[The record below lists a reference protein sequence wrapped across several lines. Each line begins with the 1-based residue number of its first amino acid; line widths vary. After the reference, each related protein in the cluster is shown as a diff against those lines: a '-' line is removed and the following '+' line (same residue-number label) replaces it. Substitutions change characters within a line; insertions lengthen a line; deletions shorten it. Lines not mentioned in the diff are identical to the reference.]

1 MLWQRRL
8 NTKLT
13 EHAIPL
19 YLPFNLPLIPPGGV
33 LLQGVV
39 VFHLAAYEN
48 ERRPLQF
55 IATTSHE
62 AIGSDHGA
70 DENTVFLEG
79 VEPDYIIYRFAE
91 LRRAIEFFERL

>member
-1 MLWQRRL
+1 MLWQHEL

-39 VFHLAAYEN
+39 VFHCLAA
-48 ERRPLQF
+48 
-55 IATTSHE
+55 I
-62 AIGSDHGA
+62 
-70 DENTVFLEG
+70 LELSPMDG
-79 VEPDYIIYRFAE
+79 CSGPH
-91 LRRAIEFFERL
+91 L

>member
-1 MLWQRRL
+1 LRLPAFAFRVIAQVMLWQHEL

-19 YLPFNLPLIPPGGV
+19 YLPFNLDLIPPGGV

-39 VFHLAAYEN
+39 VFHLAVYEN
-48 ERRPLQF
+48 EWGRLQF
-55 IATTSHE
+55 IPPASHE

-70 DENTVFLEG
+70 DENAV
-79 VEPDYIIYRFAE
+79 
-91 LRRAIEFFERL
+91 LRLFTAR